1 MTRPTSSA
9 ARQWPLIARFA
20 EAEER
25 LALAVVARG
34 PLPAGAYEFLRFGV
48 KQAWA
53 CLFGG
58 AMVALLIATHL
69 WYPKGAAISR
79 YDFLV
84 VAAVG
89 LQAALI
95 TLRLETL
102 EEAKVILLFHVA
114 GTAMEVFKTA
124 VGSWIYPEASVLRVA
139 GVPLFTGFMYA
150 AVGSYIARA
159 WRLFDL
165 RFDRHPPTA
174 YVFALAAAIYVNFF
188 AHHYVFDMRLGLFA
202 AAAVLFGRTRVRFR
216 VWRVWRSMPLL
227 LGFVLI
233 ALFIWIAE
241 NVGTVTGAWLY
252 PTQAK
257 AWSIV
262 PLAKLGSWFLLML
275 VSYALVC
282 LVNTPAAAADMES
295 TREGDYGGVGAG
307 PSLVPEYLV
316 PGYLAPGYLEPGDVD
331 AGLVAREARVGAVRD
346 GTNRDA

>member
-25 LALAVVARG
+25 LALAAVARG
-34 PLPAGAYEFLRFGV
+34 PVPAGVYEFLRFGV

-69 WYPKGAAISR
+69 WYPKGAAVAR

-84 VAAVG
+84 LAAVG

-95 TLRLETL
+95 TLRLETI
-102 EEAKVILLFHVA
+102 EEAKVILVFHIV

-124 VGSWIYPEASVLRVA
+124 VGSWIYPEASVLRIA

-150 AVGSYIARA
+150 AVGSYLARA

-174 YVFALAAAIYVNFF
+174 HVFALAVAIYINFF
-188 AHHYVFDMRLGLFA
+188 AHHYVFDMRVVLFA

-216 VWRVWRSMPLL
+216 VWRAWRSMPLL
-227 LGFVLI
+227 LAFVLI
-233 ALFIWIAE
+233 AAFIWIAE

-252 PTQAK
+252 PMQAR

-282 LVNTPAAAADMES
+282 LVNTPTAADDVES
-295 TREGDYGGVGAG
+295 TRDRLYGGLGAG
-307 PSLVPEYLV
+307 PILDRGNLD
-316 PGYLAPGYLEPGDVD
+316 PGLA
-331 AGLVAREARVGAVRD
+331 AREARVGTVRRD
-346 GTNRDA
+346 GNRDR